1 MYGAGYTEFGIIARP
16 KEMDPHARLLGGPR
30 DDDMFDPLEKI
41 MASSDENG
49 TEENWISRTNTN
61 VLMYNI
67 ADRYSL
73 PWLKDMAQ
81 GKLRYACDL
90 AHENL
95 GQLIKDEFM
104 MPDHEGD
111 CLGIRIENELLC
123 EVPLIYD
130 STPSTDRG
138 MRNLM
143 LEYASKNWVR
153 LSNLEKFLDVA
164 AQAPAFVIEM
174 VTWKKPTPTYRGR
187 CRRCKI
193 STKWLAESVRCVC
206 GQSETVTG

>member
-1 MYGAGYTEFGIIARP
+1 MYGANYTEFGIIARP
-16 KEMDPHARLLGGPR
+16 KDMDPHARLLGGPR

-49 TEENWISRTNTN
+49 TEESWISRTNTN
-61 VLMYNI
+61 VLMYNL
-67 ADRYSL
+67 ADRYCL
-73 PWLKDMAQ
+73 EWLKDMAQ

-90 AHENL
+90 AHKNL
-95 GQLIKDEFM
+95 GQLIEDGYLMEN
-104 MPDHEGD
+104 HEGD
-111 CLGIRIENELLC
+111 GLGIRTENELLR

-143 LEYASKNWVR
+143 LEYGSKNWVR
-153 LSNLEKFLDVA
+153 LSPLEKLKEVA
-164 AQAPAFVIEM
+164 VQAPAFIIEM
-174 VTWKKPTPTYRGR
+174 VTWKNPTPTYRGR
-187 CRRCKI
+187 CRRCKT
-193 STKWLAESVRCVC
+193 SKKWLAESVRCVC